1 MDSKEKAQLI
11 AQFMDDKKGLDVET
25 ISLEGQTIIADYF
38 VICSGTSST
47 HVKGIADEIE
57 YQMGEKGIAYHHAE
71 GYDTAKWILLDY
83 GDVVA
88 HIFYEEDRQYYNL
101 ERLWKAVQ

>member
-1 MDSKEKAQLI
+1 MDAKEKAQWI
-11 AQFMDDKKGLDVET
+11 AQFMEDKKGLDVEVV
-25 ISLEGQTIIADYF
+25 SLEGQTIIADYF

-57 YQMGEKGIAYHHAE
+57 YQMGEKGVTYHHVE
-71 GYDTAKWILLDY
+71 GLDTAKWILMDY

-101 ERLWKAVQ
+101 ERLWKRY